1 MAGELIWSRAALD
14 DLEAIAA
21 FVARDSAIQAR
32 RLVEQVFQ
40 GAERLLVRPRLDQ
53 PRALGQRDETRDYSV
68 QGLRVLYERQGD
80 DVHLLGIMI
89 GAHATEAKSMLA
101 P

>member
-32 RLVEQVFQ
+32 RLVEHVFQ
-40 GAERLLVRPRLDQ
+40 GAEQLLARPTLDQ
-53 PRALGQRDETRDYSV
+53 RRAPFQNEDPREYSV
-68 QGLRVLYERQGD
+68 QGLRVLYEPQGD
-80 DVHLLGIMI
+80 DVHILGVVIQFQ
-89 GAHATEAKSMLA
+89 AT
-101 P
+101 

>member
-14 DLEAIAA
+14 DIEVIAA

-40 GAERLLVRPRLDQ
+40 GAERLLVRSMLDQ
-53 PRALGQRDETRDYSV
+53 RRAPGQSEGMREYGIQR
-68 QGLRVLYERQGD
+68 LRVLYEPQGD
-80 DVHLLGIMI
+80 DVHILGVVL
-89 GAHATEAKSMLA
+89 GTSAVEV
-101 P
+101 